1 MKLTAMLDGRPTMEN
16 ATMNKI
22 RPLYTDK
29 RYTIENEQ
37 CEQGNPVFVVR
48 FCDGEPLARS
58 AYYGAALMLAAGDA
72 ARRRGSESIEA
83 MEA

>member
-1 MKLTAMLDGRPTMEN
+1 
-16 ATMNKI
+16 MNKI

-29 RYTIENEQ
+29 RYTITHEQ
-37 CEQGNPVFVVR
+37 CEQGKPVYTVR

-72 ARRRGSESIEA
+72 ARRRGCEVIKAVEA
-83 MEA
+83 